1 MDEPMRS
8 ISMSTRFTVTCAI
21 AALAL
26 CAAATAG
33 AQPPEKPDQKP
44 ADERPAGNLDLTMT
58 LLPEHAKG
66 PEEITRRIEL
76 PPPKASGEHGQDDG
90 SHKENAG
97 QPSDPGEEGRSTAEK
112 ARELGREFGQ
122 SAAENARENRD
133 NAAHGGN
140 GNGGG
145 NGGGQGPPSSPPGHP

>member
-1 MDEPMRS
+1 
-8 ISMSTRFTVTCAI
+8 MSARFATLCAI

-26 CAAATAG
+26 CAAVTAG
-33 AQPPEKPDQKP
+33 AQPPEKP
-44 ADERPAGNLDLTMT
+44 ADKKPAGNLDLTMT

-76 PPPKASGEHGQDDG
+76 PPPQASGEHGQDDG
-90 SHKENAG
+90 SHKEDAG
-97 QPSDPGEEGRSTAEK
+97 RPADPGEQGRATADQ

-122 SAAENARENRD
+122 ERAAEARENRD

-140 GNGGG
+140 GAG
-145 NGGGQGPPSSPPGHP
+145 NGGGQGPPISPPGHP